1 MKTYISNINKYTW
14 IGILISI
21 FSIPAIN
28 LCYKMQ
34 FGEQLTNGIMIS
46 RELVIL
52 SVVAFL
58 CFYIIPKES
67 KTLASIGLHNRNW
80 KQTLWLSLLIAFV
93 CILGVLVCIEICK
106 VLGWKFGESKAFDKL
121 SLPVISLITMRAGIA
136 EEIFC
141 RGFLLER
148 YAAIFNKKWFVIL
161 LSSIPFGL
169 FHYTQGYAGIL
180 IATVA
185 GIILSI
191 FYFWKKDLK
200 ANIIGH
206 FLVDFIPN
214 VVIPLLS

>member
-1 MKTYISNINKYTW
+1 MKMPISNISKYTW
-14 IGILISI
+14 VGIFISI
-21 FSIPAIN
+21 FSISIIN

-34 FGEQLTNGIMIS
+34 FGDQLTDGIIVS
-46 RELVIL
+46 KELIIL
-52 SVVAFL
+52 LVVAFL
-58 CFYIIPKES
+58 CFYIIPKEPQ
-67 KTLASIGLHNRNW
+67 TLASIGLHNRNW
-80 KQTLWLSLLIAFV
+80 KQTLWLSVLIAFV
-93 CILGVLVCIEICK
+93 CLLGILACIELCK

-148 YAAIFNKKWFVIL
+148 YSLFTNKKWLVIL
-161 LSSIPFGL
+161 LSSIPFGF
-169 FHYTQGYAGIL
+169 FHYSQGYAGIL

-185 GIILSI
+185 GVILSI

-214 VVIPLLS
+214 VVFTLLA

>member
-1 MKTYISNINKYTW
+1 MKASISNISHYTW
-14 IGILISI
+14 IGIIISI
-21 FSIPAIN
+21 FSITAIN
-28 LCYKMQ
+28 LCYKIP
-34 FGEQLTNGIMIS
+34 FGDQLTNSIMVS
-46 RELVIL
+46 RELIIL

-67 KTLASIGLHNRNW
+67 KTLESIGLHNHNW

-93 CILGVLVCIEICK
+93 CLLGILVCIELCK
-106 VLGWKFGESKAFDKL
+106 VLGWKFGESKSFDKL
-121 SLPVISLITMRAGIA
+121 SLPVISLITIRAGIA

-148 YAAIFNKKWFVIL
+148 YSSFFNNRWFVIL

-169 FHYTQGYAGIL
+169 FHYNQGYAGIL

-185 GIILSI
+185 GIILSLC
-191 FYFWKKDLK
+191 YFWKKDLK

-214 VVIPLLS
+214 VIFPLLA